1 MKAIPAAVITTV
13 LLTGCA
19 QQAFTVKDNF
29 PSAPPRQTTTHH
41 FFLHGIGQ
49 QKTIDAASVCGGP
62 DKVVRTEVQQT
73 FLNSLLAYVTFG
85 IYTPREAR
93 VYCDV

>member
-19 QQAFTVKDNF
+19 QQAFTVKDNH

-41 FFLHGIGQ
+41 FFLYGLVSKNRLMQHL
-49 QKTIDAASVCGGP
+49 SVAVWIKGAVLKYSKC
-62 DKVVRTEVQQT
+62 
-73 FLNSLLAYVTFG
+73 FLTACLLM
-85 IYTPREAR
+85 
-93 VYCDV
+93 